1 MFKFLPALC
10 GSIFSVLTFI
20 LKEQFVF
27 FSRRTLKELFVFF
40 PFGLLRNSLGFF
52 PFWTLKERFLFFPIF
67 GLKGFFTFCNLRSYS
82 PVPPV
87 APSPLSRPGRLLYKS
102 SQVGAVLCLGCLL
115 GSSVNLN
122 STNSPP

>member
-67 GLKGFFTFCNLRSYS
+67 GLKGFFTFLQFKKLFSSSSCGAF
-82 PVPPV
+82 P
-87 APSPLSRPGRLLYKS
+87 AIQAWPSPLQVQPGW
-102 SQVGAVLCLGCLL
+102 CLSLSWL
-115 GSSVNLN
+115 
-122 STNSPP
+122 STGFVRKP